1 MNIPFHKSDYG
12 KPEYDAVKRVLK
24 SGWLTQGEEVA
35 KFEEEF
41 AKYVGAKYAVA
52 VSSCTMALTMAL
64 DAIPIG
70 SPVEVPS
77 LTFSA
82 SAMAIIQTRKEPYFV
97 DVDDRYIGKFSSDG
111 CAVVV
116 HYSGIDASEYDCS
129 LTIHDCAHRVERD
142 MCKGMA
148 GEFCFSFYPTK
159 QIAGA
164 EGGMICTTSETFAN
178 SYRTWRNHGRLPNST
193 EVVTTGYKGNMT
205 DVQAA
210 LCRVQLAKLDETNAR
225 RAEIVAAYNDAFGLE
240 NTGLHLYPIQFGCE
254 HTLEVD
260 RLSSEAKQIFTDA
273 ALRDATRVCLLED
286 GIATSIHYPPLHL
299 MPAYKPYTKSLPNT
313 ERICKRI
320 VSLPLYPALTNKEV
334 SYIIKTVR
342 KYL

>member
-1 MNIPFHKSDYG
+1 MKIPFHKSDHG
-12 KPEYDAVKRVLK
+12 KAERAATNRVLK

-35 KFEEEF
+35 RFEEEF

-52 VSSCTMALTMAL
+52 VSSCTMALTMAVRGCGL
-64 DAIPIG
+64 AHYQ
-70 SPVEVPS
+70 VPS

-82 SAMAIIQTRKEPYFV
+82 SAMAIINSGNTPDFV
-97 DVDDRYIGKFSSDG
+97 DIGDDYIGQYSQRA
-111 CAVVV
+111 AVIV
-116 HYSGIDASEYDCS
+116 HYSGIDASAYDNDLS
-129 LTIHDCAHRVERD
+129 FHDCAHRVERD
-142 MCKGMA
+142 MCKGKE
-148 GEFCFSFYPTK
+148 GVFCFSFYPTK
-159 QIAGA
+159 QIGGA
-164 EGGMICTTSETFAN
+164 EGGMLCTNHEHRA
-178 SYRTWRNHGRLPNST
+178 SYYRRLRNHGRKPDST
-193 EVVTTGYKGNMT
+193 EVITEGYKANMT

-210 LCRVQLAKLDETNAR
+210 LCRVQLAKLDATNAR

-320 VSLPLYPALTNKEV
+320 VSLPLYPALTDREV
-334 SYIIKTVR
+334 SYIIKVVR

>member
-1 MNIPFHKSDYG
+1 MNIPFHRSNHSSR
-12 KPEYDAVKRVLK
+12 EYDAVKRVLK

-35 KFEEEF
+35 RFEQEF

-52 VSSCTMALTMAL
+52 VSSCTMALTIAL
-64 DAIPIG
+64 EDMPKSWRG
-70 SPVEVPS
+70 SEVEVPS

-82 SAMAIIQTRKEPYFV
+82 SAMAIIKAGFTPKFV
-97 DVDDRYIGKFSSDG
+97 DLYEDSYIAANSY
-111 CAVVV
+111 CNPAVIV
-116 HYSGIDASEYDCS
+116 HYAGIDAGIPDYAN
-129 LTIHDCAHRVERD
+129 IHDCAHRVERNL
-142 MCKGMA
+142 CKGKR
-148 GEFCFSFYPTK
+148 GSFCFSFYPTK

-164 EGGMICTTSETFAN
+164 EGGMICSNEGTGEGFRIA
-178 SYRTWRNHGRLPNST
+178 RNHGRKPDST
-193 EVVTTGYKGNMT
+193 EVITEGYKANMT

-240 NTGLHLYPIQFGCE
+240 NTGLHLYPMQVGQRDDVAMLRGFRRN
-254 HTLEVD
+254 LEY
-260 RLSSEAKQIFTDA
+260 A
-273 ALRDATRVCLLED
+273 

-342 KYL
+342 RYL